1 MKFSL
6 VIPCYNESKNLP
18 ALIKS
23 CEKLIKSYDIEVVI
37 VDNGS
42 NDDTREKFKTLV
54 KGKSKIKLLR
64 VDVNKGYGNGILEGL
79 RFSKVDIIGW
89 THADM
94 QTNFDF
100 IEGIK
105 KFEKFGEDIFVKV
118 EGTIGLSVII
128 FLYRNE
134 YF

>member
-79 RFSKVDIIGW
+79 RFSKGDIIGW

-94 QTNFDF
+94 RIILLILLRVLKSLRNL
-100 IEGIK
+100 
-105 KFEKFGEDIFVKV
+105 EKIFLSRV

-128 FLYRNE
+128 FLLSE
-134 YF
+134 